1 MALSEIL
8 KEDAEGVYRTT
19 EALIRLVDESKLD
32 WKPSTGSNW
41 MSVGQLLRHCADA
54 CGMTVKG
61 FITGD

>member
-32 WKPSTGSNW
+32 
-41 MSVGQLLRHCADA
+41 
-54 CGMTVKG
+54 
-61 FITGD
+61 